1 MTSANRPMT
10 PGEWATLLV
19 LSGVWGGS
27 FFFNAVAVADL
38 PVLTV
43 VTARVGIAALL
54 LAGFL
59 ALAGYR
65 FPRDARVWAAFGV
78 MGLLNN
84 ALPFTLIVW
93 GQTMV
98 PSGVASVINAATPL
112 FGVVLAHYLT
122 ADEPMTANRVAG
134 VLVGF
139 AGVAVMVGGA
149 IGGGDALLGEIACLA
164 ATLCYACATIFG
176 RRFRVMGVSPM
187 VTAAGQLIA
196 ASAALLP
203 LALAIDRPWAL
214 PAPGHPA
221 VAAVFGLAAVST
233 AFAYVLFFRLLATA
247 GATNLLLVTLL
258 VPVSAILLGTT
269 FLGEVLQARQVAG
282 MGLIALGLAAIDGR
296 PWRAARRGL
305 RRLTGVT
312 PRGGG

>member
-134 VLVGF
+134 VLVGL

-149 IGGGDALLGEIACLA
+149 VGGGDALLGEIACLA

-176 RRFRVMGVSPM
+176 RRFRVMGISPM

-203 LALAIDRPWAL
+203 LALAIDSPWAL
-214 PAPGHPA
+214 PAPGLPA